1 MTLKQCLQVCNT
13 VILVLV
19 CSRASTSIQVLLL
32 HQAESVGWNHVIAD
46 NTAAA
51 VGLVEILPLVEFFIE
66 EGIDDK
72 EAVSLLELEPV
83 KKDKDR
89 FKETTSTS

>member
-1 MTLKQCLQVCNT
+1 
-13 VILVLV
+13 
-19 CSRASTSIQVLLL
+19 
-32 HQAESVGWNHVIAD
+32 
-46 NTAAA
+46 